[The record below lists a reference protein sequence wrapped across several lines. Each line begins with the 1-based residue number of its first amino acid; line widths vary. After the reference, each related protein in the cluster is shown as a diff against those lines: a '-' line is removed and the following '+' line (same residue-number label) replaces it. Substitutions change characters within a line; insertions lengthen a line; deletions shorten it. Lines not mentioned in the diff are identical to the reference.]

1 MTKRRHTETGS
12 AEAKLRAVVAPRVR
26 MITWIDAA
34 ALGARL
40 VAMLFLAKLVGDLV
54 VLGTLSWTTLLL
66 GSVQLLVS
74 MTLAIVSARL
84 VSRAEIEASN
94 TVLDWFLRFGARS
107 DIENVQAMDAGDLAN
122 RISRQPGSA
131 ARAVVSVRLG
141 KSMSAMGAVMA
152 LALMAALSW
161 QAALLLLL
169 TMPIMV
175 MFFIIVGN
183 LTKAKASA
191 QEEALQSLSGA
202 FAEKVRCLPTIV
214 GCDATEDETQRL
226 AAVLHDYR
234 DRSSQLLKVAF
245 LNSAVLDFF
254 SSLSIAMLAIFLG
267 LGHLGLVAF
276 PGFNGLSLATTLG
289 VLVLAPEVYQ
299 PLRRF
304 SELYHLAAEGDEALQ
319 ALEPIA
325 SAPPKSDLR
334 LPMNAV
340 GARGL
345 VLANGATVGDWDL
358 PDVGLIVVTGPSGS
372 GKTTLLRTLAGV
384 QKPKAGQV
392 FRSSGDAAWVATD
405 AWLPEDLLRE
415 HLIDDEAAWL
425 ESLWLTDDARFRTQA
440 DDIDLSAGGVS
451 GGQRVRLA
459 LAHSLAKGAPLLFVD
474 EPTAKLDADSAAAV
488 RRALTEA
495 AQSKLVIAATHDPD
509 LIAMANGRFALEEKA
524 EVVA

>member
-1 MTKRRHTETGS
+1 
-12 AEAKLRAVVAPRVR
+12 VASRVR
-26 MITWIDAA
+26 LITWIDAV

-40 VAMLFLAKLVGDLV
+40 VALLCLAKLVGDLV
-54 VLGTLSWTTLLL
+54 VVGSLTLATLFLGGAL
-66 GSVQLLVS
+66 LLVS
-74 MTLAIVSARL
+74 AALAIVSARL
-84 VSRAEIEASN
+84 VTRAEIEAAN
-94 TVLDWFLRFGARS
+94 TVLDWFTRFAARS
-107 DIENVQAMDAGDLAN
+107 DIEHVQAMDAGDLAN
-122 RISRQPGSA
+122 RMSRQPSSA

-141 KSMSAMGAVMA
+141 KSMSAIGAVMA
-152 LALMAALSW
+152 LALMAVLSW

-214 GCDATEDETQRL
+214 GCDAVEAETNRL
-226 AAVLHDYR
+226 AAVLRDYR
-234 DRSSQLLKVAF
+234 ERSSQLLKVAF

-276 PGFNGLSLATTLG
+276 PGFSGLSLAITLG
-289 VLVLAPEVYQ
+289 ILVLAPEVYQ

-304 SELYHLAAEGDEALQ
+304 SELYHLAAEGEEALQ
-319 ALEPIA
+319 ALQPIA
-325 SAPPKSDLR
+325 SAPAKTDLR
-334 LPMNAV
+334 LPLNAV

-345 VLANGATVGDWDL
+345 VLANGAAVGDWDL

-372 GKTTLLRTLAGV
+372 GKTTFLRTLAGV
-384 QKPKAGQV
+384 QNPKAGQV
-392 FRSSGDAAWVATD
+392 FRSTGEAAWVATD
-405 AWLPEDLLRE
+405 AWLPEGLLRDD
-415 HLIDDEAAWL
+415 LNGDEAVWL
-425 ESLWLTDDARFRTQA
+425 ERLRLTDDARFRTVT

-459 LAHSLAKGAPLLFVD
+459 LAHALAKGAPLLFAD
-474 EPTAKLDADSAAAV
+474 EPTAKLDAESAEAV
-488 RRALTEA
+488 RRVLIEA
-495 AQSKLVIAATHDPD
+495 AQSKLVIAATHDPE
-509 LIAMANGRFALEEKA
+509 LIALANGRLVLEEKG